1 VAAQVNHDILAA
13 VERAEAERRLRHRTR
28 VKVCEGAGCLA
39 RGAGAIRAALA
50 GQGGER
56 ADLDVSGAG
65 CMGLCSA
72 GPLVRVEPAGLYHAQ
87 TPDDAV
93 RLVRGHLSGGAAEAA
108 FKATPKA
115 APKATPA
122 VDGAGPFFA
131 GQLPVALVSCGSI
144 DPERIEDAIASGAYR
159 ALLRAV
165 AEMTPAQVIEH
176 VRTSGLR
183 GRGGAGFPTGLKW
196 STVAKA
202 PGDRKYVICN
212 ADEGDPGAFMD
223 RTVLEGDPH
232 RVLEGMAIAAY
243 AVGAAQ
249 GYIYVRGEYP
259 LAVERLRIAIRQAEA
274 ARLLGARI
282 ADSGFSF
289 RVDLR
294 IGAGAYVCG
303 EETALMASI
312 EGKRGMPRPRPPYP
326 AEAGLW
332 GAPTLINNVETL
344 AAVPA
349 IIERGGVWYA
359 SIGTEKS
366 KGTKVFS
373 IAGSV
378 RRQGVIE
385 VPMGTSLRRIVEE
398 MAGGA
403 QAGHTIKAVQ
413 TGGPTGGCVPT
424 SLLDVP
430 VDYESLIGLGS
441 TMGSGGMIVM
451 DERTCMVDVA
461 RYFMRFCMDES
472 CGKCIP
478 CRAGTVQLYQLLL
491 KITEG
496 EATPADLA
504 LVEELSGMV
513 RDASL
518 CGLGQNAP
526 NPLLSTLRHFRDEY
540 VAHIEQRRCPAG
552 VCPMRPATPAEAR
565 A

>member
-1 VAAQVNHDILAA
+1 MEDRMNHDILALF
-13 VERAEAERRLRHRTR
+13 ERAEADRQNTHRMR
-28 VKVCEGAGCLA
+28 MKICEGAGCLA
-39 RGAGAIRAALA
+39 RGASAIRTALA
-50 GQGGER
+50 EVR
-56 ADLDVSGAG
+56 SEHTDLDVAGAG

-72 GPLVRVEPAGLYHAQ
+72 GPLVRFEPGSALYRAP

-93 RLVRGHLSGGAAEAA
+93 RIAGAHLRGTATEAA
-108 FKATPKA
+108 L
-115 APKATPA
+115 A
-122 VDGAGPFFA
+122 VDSTGAFFA
-131 GQLPVALVSCGSI
+131 GQHLVALASCGSI
-144 DPERIEDAIASGAYR
+144 DPERIGEAIAAGAYR
-159 ALLRAV
+159 ALVRAV
-165 AEMTPAQVIEH
+165 ADMTPAQVIDH
-176 VRTSGLR
+176 VRASGLR

-202 PGDRKYVICN
+202 PGECKYVICN

-259 LAVERLRIAIRQAEA
+259 LAVQRLRTAIQQAEA
-274 ARLLGARI
+274 AHLLGAHI
-282 ADSGFSF
+282 AASEFSF

-312 EGKRGMPRPRPPYP
+312 EGKRGLPRPRPPYP
-326 AEAGLW
+326 AESGLW

-344 AAVPA
+344 ASVPA
-349 IIERGGVWYA
+349 IVERGGAWYA

-403 QAGHTIKAVQ
+403 LPGHAIKAVQ

-430 VDYESLIGLGS
+430 VDYESLISLGS

-461 RYFMRFCMDES
+461 RYFMQFCMDES
-472 CGKCIP
+472 CGKCVP
-478 CRAGTVQLYQLLL
+478 CRAGTVQLHGLLR

-496 EATPADLA
+496 EATPGDLV
-504 LVEELSGMV
+504 LIEELSGMV
-513 RDASL
+513 KDASL

-526 NPLLSTLRHFRDEY
+526 NPLLSTLRHFREEY
-540 VAHIEQRRCPAG
+540 VAHIEEGRCPAG
-552 VCPMRPATPAEAR
+552 VCSMRPAGAAEAR

>member
-1 VAAQVNHDILAA
+1 MNQDILAS
-13 VERAEAERRLRHRTR
+13 VQRAEAERRLQHRVQ
-28 VKVCEGAGCLA
+28 VKVCQGAGCLA
-39 RGAGAIRAALA
+39 RGAGTIRAALA
-50 GQGGER
+50 DLRREHP
-56 ADLDVSGAG
+56 DLDVSGAG

-72 GPLVRVEPAGLYHAQ
+72 GPLVRVESAALYRSPTA
-87 TPDDAV
+87 DDAV
-93 RLVRGHLSGGAAEAA
+93 GIVRGHITGAMPNTAL
-108 FKATPKA
+108 
-115 APKATPA
+115 A
-122 VDGAGPFFA
+122 VDGNGPFFA
-131 GQLPVALVSCGSI
+131 GQLPVALASCGSI
-144 DPERIEDAIASGAYR
+144 DPERLGDAVASGAYR
-159 ALLRAV
+159 AMLNAV
-165 AEMTPAQVIEH
+165 AEMTPTQVIDQI
-176 VRTSGLR
+176 RASGLR
-183 GRGGAGFPTGLKW
+183 GRGGAGFSTALKW

-202 PGDRKYVICN
+202 PGERKYVVCN

-232 RVLEGMAIAAY
+232 KVLEGMAIAAY

-249 GYIYVRGEYP
+249 GYIYVRGEYA

-282 ADSGFSF
+282 GESGFSF

-312 EGKRGMPRPRPPYP
+312 EGKRGLPRPRPPYP
-326 AEAGLW
+326 AESGLW

-366 KGTKVFS
+366 RGTKVFS

-378 RRQGVIE
+378 RRQGVLE

-403 QAGHTIKAVQ
+403 QPGHTIKAVQ
-413 TGGPTGGCVPT
+413 TGGPTGGCVPAD
-424 SLLDVP
+424 LLDVP
-430 VDYESLIGLGS
+430 VDYESLVGLGS

-461 RYFMRFCMDES
+461 RYFMQFCMDES

-478 CRAGTVQLYQLLL
+478 CRAGTVQLYRLLR

-504 LVEELSGMV
+504 LIEELSGMV

-540 VAHIEQRRCPAG
+540 VAHIEERRCPAG
-552 VCPMRPATPAEAR
+552 VCPMRSATPTEAR

>member
-1 VAAQVNHDILAA
+1 VNADTLVAVASAEVARQQAH
-13 VERAEAERRLRHRTR
+13 RAR

-39 RGAGAIRAALA
+39 RGAAAIRAALGDA
-50 GQGGER
+50 SAVVGEDLGGGTG
-56 ADLDVSGAG
+56 LDVAGAG

-72 GPLVRVEPAGLYHAQ
+72 GPLMRIDPGAALYRCP

-93 RLVRGHLSGGAAEAA
+93 RIARGHLHGAPAE
-108 FKATPKA
+108 TSL
-115 APKATPA
+115 A

-131 GQLPVALVSCGSI
+131 GQYPVALASCGAI
-144 DPERIEDAIASGAYR
+144 DPERIEDAIANGAYR
-159 ALLRAV
+159 ALLHAV
-165 AEMTPAQVIEH
+165 AHLTPAQVIDH
-176 VRTSGLR
+176 VRASGLR

-202 PGDRKYVICN
+202 AGERKYVICN

-232 RVLEGMAIAAY
+232 RVLEGMAIAAF
-243 AVGAAQ
+243 AVGASQ

-274 ARLLGARI
+274 QRLLGARI

-312 EGKRGMPRPRPPYP
+312 EGKRGLPRPRPPYP
-326 AEAGLW
+326 AESGLW

-344 AAVPA
+344 AAIPA
-349 IIERGGVWYA
+349 IVERGGAWYA

-385 VPMGTSLRRIVEE
+385 VPMGTALRRIVEE

-403 QAGHTIKAVQ
+403 LPGHTIKAVQ
-413 TGGPTGGCVPT
+413 TGGPTGGCVPAH
-424 SLLDVP
+424 LMDVL

-461 RYFMRFCMDES
+461 RYFMQFCMDES

-478 CRAGTVQLYQLLL
+478 CRAGTVQLHGLLRN
-491 KITEG
+491 ITEG
-496 EATPADLA
+496 QATLADFA
-504 LVEELSGMV
+504 LMEDLSDV
-513 RDASL
+513 VKDASL

-540 VAHIEQRRCPAG
+540 VAHIVERRCPAG
-552 VCPMRPATPAEAR
+552 VCPMRHAAAAEAH